1 MASSEITLDLKVTSD
16 LFSLV
21 AIRCEML
28 DCCNHSKSSTNC
40 ELKHITLD
48 KNGMCKQKGILCER
62 KDTTNS

>member
-1 MASSEITLDLKVTSD
+1 MAISEITLDLKVTTD
-16 LFSLV
+16 LFSLI

-28 DCCNHSKSSTNC
+28 DCRNHSKSSTNC

-48 KNGMCKQKGILCER
+48 RFGNCKHLEVIEIE